1 MVQDVFSDDL
11 ARQLDA
17 TAKFRKLV
25 SKEKTRWIDWV
36 IESNVVPRFVQ
47 FLQGGHVMLQVS
59 FKPFR
64 V

>member
-17 TAKFRKLV
+17 TAKFKKLL
-25 SKEKTRWIDWV
+25 SKKTQWIGWV

-59 FKPFR
+59 LKPFR